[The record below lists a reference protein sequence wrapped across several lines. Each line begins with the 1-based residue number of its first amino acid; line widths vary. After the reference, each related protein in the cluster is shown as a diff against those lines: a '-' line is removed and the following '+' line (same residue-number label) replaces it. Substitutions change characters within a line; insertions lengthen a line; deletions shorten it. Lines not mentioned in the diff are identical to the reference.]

1 MNIFI
6 IEIFILQNFMCLL
19 LAALSQ
25 IYRKYADKDVKD
37 NEDPSPDYLPE
48 GLFGFDKYV
57 LNFFSYFLLMS
68 TLIPISLFVS
78 IECKRFLSSRWM
90 EVDSDIYSLIW
101 DRPAKVSNSAVT
113 DDLGQVSYL
122 FSDKTGTLTCNEM
135 RFKSMIIGDEQFG
148 DVAAETQIKFENQ
161 SFDDYVTGKKT
172 KDARKL
178 LTSSNFISTLM
189 IED

>member
-1 MNIFI
+1 
-6 IEIFILQNFMCLL
+6 
-19 LAALSQ
+19 
-25 IYRKYADKDVKD
+25 
-37 NEDPSPDYLPE
+37 
-48 GLFGFDKYV
+48 
-57 LNFFSYFLLMS
+57 
-68 TLIPISLFVS
+68 
-78 IECKRFLSSRWM
+78 M
-90 EVDSDIYSLIW
+90 EVDSDIFSLIW

-113 DDLGQVSYL
+113 DDLRQVSYL